1 MEPYPLKKL
10 DFYKVRK
17 DFTSDSGY
25 QDAVTFKVGML
36 IQYQK
41 SISNIHDMI
50 EIIHFEDCNTKSA
63 LVWRTRVENLYDYWH
78 EYLEPIPNPYL

>member
-25 QDAVTFKVGML
+25 SDTDTFKSGMFV
-36 IQYQK
+36 QYHK

-50 EIIHFEDCNTKSA
+50 EIIHFMDCNTKSP
-63 LVWRTRVENLYDYWH
+63 LIWNTRIENLYDYWQ